1 MKKITINL
9 KNYFGFSNKNS
20 IFVKK
25 IQQQMFSVFEIPNL
39 IIKYF
44 V

>member
-20 IFVKK
+20 IFVKNSTTDV
-25 IQQQMFSVFEIPNL
+25 SVVEIPNL

>member
-9 KNYFGFSNKNS
+9 KKYFGFSNKNS

-25 IQQQMFSVFEIPNL
+25 STTDVFCC
-39 IIKYF
+39 
-44 V
+44 